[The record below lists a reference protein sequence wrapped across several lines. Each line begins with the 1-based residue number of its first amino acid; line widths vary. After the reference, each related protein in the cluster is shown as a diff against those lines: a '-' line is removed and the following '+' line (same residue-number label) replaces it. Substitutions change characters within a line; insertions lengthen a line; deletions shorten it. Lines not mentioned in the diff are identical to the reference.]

1 MKNIFLL
8 VSLIMIT
15 GAVKMSCAQSTQ
27 QIRVH
32 SKEPSDGLYVVSDP
46 DNRRYGYCKKN
57 EKGQYISVI
66 DRKYDDA
73 LNFSEGTGRVK
84 LNGKWGL
91 IDKSGRSIIHCQYE
105 LIGPFSDPYLNLAKV
120 KKNEKWGFIN
130 RLGAEVV
137 PPKYDGIAIFT
148 FMDYLEPFEDCGLIT
163 VKLNKKYG
171 VIDYKGREVLP
182 IAYDDFNSGINGL
195 IPAKKDGKWG
205 LINCDKKQIIAH
217 KYDHLSF
224 LDVLSKSNTMLVA
237 GLSGNHGVITTASEV
252 IVPLQFK
259 RIDFSEGVIL
269 VQKENKWGI
278 YSTKG
283 QALVMPKFDNQ
294 PYFNNGI
301 AKVKIAGKDALVDTK
316 GKIFNAGD

>member
-8 VSLIMIT
+8 VSLILIT
-15 GAVKMSCAQSTQ
+15 GAVKISRAQSTQ

-32 SKEPSDGLYVVSDP
+32 TKEPSEGLYVVSDLE
-46 DNRRYGYCKKN
+46 NRNYGYCRRN
-57 EKGQYISVI
+57 DKGQYVTVI
-66 DRKYDDA
+66 ENKYDDA
-73 LNFSEGTGRVK
+73 LSFSEGTGRVK

-91 IDKSGRSIIHCQYE
+91 IDRSGRSIIHCQYE

-120 KKNEKWGFIN
+120 KKNDKWGFID
-130 RLGAEVV
+130 RSGAEVV

-171 VIDYKGREVLP
+171 VIDHRGREVL
-182 IAYDDFNSGINGL
+182 AVQYDDFNSGIDGL

-205 LINCDKKQIIAH
+205 LINCDRERVIPFQ
-217 KYDHLSF
+217 YDHLSL
-224 LDVLSKSNTMLVA
+224 LDPLSESNTLLIA
-237 GLSGNHGVITTASEV
+237 HLSDKRGVITTSDKI
-252 IVPLQFK
+252 IVPLAYEEVE
-259 RIDFSEGVIL
+259 FSEGVIL
-269 VQKENKWGI
+269 VQKGNKWGI

-283 QALVMPKFDNQ
+283 QALVEPKFDDQ

-301 AKVKIAGKDALVDTK
+301 AKVKIAGKEALVDTK